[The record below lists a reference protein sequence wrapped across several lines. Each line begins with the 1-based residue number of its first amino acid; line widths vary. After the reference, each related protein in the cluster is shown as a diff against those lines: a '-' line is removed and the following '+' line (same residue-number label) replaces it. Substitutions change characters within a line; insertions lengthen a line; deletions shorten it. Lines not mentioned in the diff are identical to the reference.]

1 MKSRNQFEFLSRV
14 NKAVAMYAF
23 SNGIEI
29 SEVSVSFKSVTLS
42 GYKLSEQ
49 CSLSLEFTSLEH
61 LEKAAYGF

>member
-1 MKSRNQFEFLSRV
+1 MKSRNQFEFFSRV

-29 SEVSVSFKSVTLS
+29 SEVKVSYQSVTLT

-49 CSLSLEFTSLEH
+49 CNVSFEFTSLEH